1 VPLDAD
7 AKTNWRLI
15 DVFETA
21 EQDLRERRSR
31 FPTNSNSNASPCR
44 DQTAQ
49 MDESSTA
56 PSTSPMPDLY
66 LGKGV
71 SNADCDALA
80 SHARNRLQSDRDD
93 RCEDSRRHFPF
104 VADPGLVARCRS
116 RCRPG
121 RSGSPDRRRHE
132 ARRDRSFQR
141 MRKRLPATALGAT
154 RARRLARA

>member
-1 VPLDAD
+1 MPLDAD

-15 DVFETA
+15 SVFETS

-31 FPTNSNSNASPCR
+31 FPTNSNASPCR
-44 DQTAQ
+44 DEIAQ

-56 PSTSPMPDLY
+56 PSNSPMPDLY
-66 LGKGV
+66 VGKGV

-93 RCEDSRRHFPF
+93 CCEGSRRHFPF

-116 RCRPG
+116 RCRPK
-121 RSGSPDRRRHE
+121 RKSGS
-132 ARRDRSFQR
+132 S
-141 MRKRLPATALGAT
+141 AT
-154 RARRLARA
+154 